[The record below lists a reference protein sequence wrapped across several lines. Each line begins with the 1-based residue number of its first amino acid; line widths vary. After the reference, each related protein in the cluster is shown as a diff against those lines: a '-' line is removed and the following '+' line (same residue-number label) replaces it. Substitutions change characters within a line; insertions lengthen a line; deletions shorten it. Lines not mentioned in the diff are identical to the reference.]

1 MSVVT
6 AVYNSAGYLE
16 EFLSKCTAALQK
28 TGCKEFEI
36 ICVNDG
42 SPDNSLEKLIALK
55 KTYPSLVIVDL
66 SRNFGHHY
74 ALFAGISVAKGDYV
88 FLIDCDLE
96 ISPDVVLDF
105 LAEIQKTGEDV
116 VYGYQEKRKGGIFEK
131 VSGDIFWK
139 IFNML
144 SETKVSKNILTE
156 RILSRKY
163 VDSFLKMGD
172 KNLFLAGML
181 NWPGYDQRGIP
192 VKKIRREGRSNYS
205 FMKKISLAVNSI
217 TSFSPAPLK
226 GIFYMGLIITIFSL
240 TFAGYIVINKILFPN
255 EISLGWTSILASI
268 SFSLGI
274 ITLCLGVIGIYLSKI
289 FSQVQNRPLY
299 FIKDIHR

>member
-1 MSVVT
+1 M
-6 AVYNSAGYLE
+6 
-16 EFLSKCTAALQK
+16 
-28 TGCKEFEI
+28 
-36 ICVNDG
+36 
-42 SPDNSLEKLIALK
+42 
-55 KTYPSLVIVDL
+55 
-66 SRNFGHHY
+66 
-74 ALFAGISVAKGDYV
+74 FAGISAAKGDYV

-96 ISPDVVLDF
+96 TSPGVLPGF
-105 LAEIQKTGEDV
+105 LAEIQKTGDDV
-116 VYGYQEKRKGGIFEK
+116 VYGFQEQRKGGLFEK
-131 VSGDIFWK
+131 VSGNLFWK

-163 VDSFLKMGD
+163 VDSLLEMGD
-172 KNLFLAGML
+172 KNLFLAGMM
-181 NWPGYDQRGIP
+181 NWLGYDQRGIP
-192 VKKIRREGRSNYS
+192 VKKIKREGRSNYS
-205 FMKKISLAVNSI
+205 FMKKISLAVNSV

-226 GIFYMGLIITIFSL
+226 GIFYMGLVITLFSL
-240 TFAGYIVINKILFPN
+240 SFAGYIVINKILFPD

-274 ITLCLGVIGIYLSKI
+274 ITLCLGIIGIYLSKI

>member
-1 MSVVT
+1 MQS
-6 AVYNSAGYLE
+6 S
-16 EFLSKCTAALQK
+16 
-28 TGCKEFEI
+28 GCSEYEI

-42 SPDNSLEKLIALK
+42 SPDNSLQKLFELK
-55 KTYPSLVIVDL
+55 KTYPQLVIIDL

-74 ALFAGISVAKGDYV
+74 ALFAGISSAKGDYV

-96 ISPDVVLDF
+96 INPEIVLDF
-105 LAEIQKTGEDV
+105 IGEIQKTGEDV
-116 VYGYQEKRKGGIFEK
+116 IYGYQEKRKGGIFEK
-131 VSGDIFWK
+131 VSGDLFWK
-139 IFNML
+139 LFNTL

-163 VDSFLKMGD
+163 VNSLLEMGD
-172 KNLFLAGML
+172 KNLFLAGMM
-181 NWPGYDQRGIP
+181 NWLGYNQRGIP

-205 FMKKISLAVNSI
+205 LMKKISLAVNSI

-226 GIFYMGLIITIFSL
+226 GIFYMGLVITLFSL
-240 TFAGYIVINKILFPN
+240 TFAGYIIINKILFPN

-274 ITLCLGVIGIYLSKI
+274 ITLSLGVIGIYLSKI
-289 FSQVQNRPLY
+289 FSQVQNRPL
-299 FIKDIHR
+299 FLIKNIYR